1 MKALLEKLKLTKVE
15 SSPPPLVPVSSSS
28 HPLPAPV
35 PKPKPKPIVVLGD
48 PIELMRQRELTKP
61 TLELKPVIGNPLPS
75 SSEPVMFFTGQQEHS
90 VPVSSNGP
98 SLSDYQ
104 NPPNLTYAG
113 GLPIYL
119 TEQTDIGRWSLF
131 PAIST
136 VVMDGNSIDG
146 ASNISATTMV
156 ATESLAA
163 DVLILSRGP
172 GNTPGRINMKDNNGI
187 THTLES
193 IDANL
198 YFDNELLAKAN
209 DIQNVS
215 DWALYPALADVDMDS
230 KSILNCGNINTI
242 ASATIDNTNGTIK
255 TLNLDMG
262 PSDTSRINFTN
273 EFGTSKDLKLEVG
286 GDGHLQWGG
295 ENVVVGNVVTEINP
309 GNNTGIVAL
318 RSQGETVTITNPAP
332 GVVNFEIPAINV
344 GVITVNGQDG
354 NVDLISA
361 DGSVTITPVPLT
373 SNIDL
378 SVPGLVALE
387 EQVAGIQEEVVTL
400 QGEVATLQGEVVVL
414 QGEVAGI
421 QGEVTVLTGGL
432 ATVTAAV
439 GVISSSYVSSVN
451 GAKGSLQVVGSGG
464 IGVATDTGSGII
476 TISGSGGGGG
486 VTSVSG
492 TANQISVTAGS
503 NPIVGLAVPSPAPT
517 SGSYTNANITIDSFG
532 RVIAASNGS
541 GGGGGGSQ
549 FPIAFSSNT
558 PDGFTGFNIPTDGGD
573 YVLPDAN
580 CSITHTSSTT
590 KMLITVT
597 TQLQLEMQSSN
608 IFEVD
613 FQVIQGIGMNLNG
626 TGIPVMST
634 DYSPAIVSSQIRQS
648 SVPQADILSHS
659 FNISQTYLITNVPIG
674 VPTTYN
680 ITWETGDDYF
690 TECTLVCNSAQ
701 MVAVPIENDGGG
713 GSNTVYQATYY
724 KNTPQNLVSG
734 ANDIT
739 FDLTGSW
746 NNTGGYI
753 THVNGTNTFNVVQ
766 TGLYQMEFN
775 ALINSNG
782 ATWDFITNKNIA
794 IDIIRSSSEQGIIA
808 NTSLQASGVNY
819 AQSVNG
825 SYYLISGDVINL
837 RLVNTFTGGTG
848 PPQVQPLL
856 NTFDLN
862 TFFTW
867 RFISLGGATAYQNPP
882 PVIQAAGTT
891 ALTPINANTT
901 YIITSDNTQNFTT
914 AGLGVGNAGLVWYV
928 KNAEATGSDI
938 NIQANGL
945 VITGT
950 TSILHA
956 ATGNANSPSQ
966 ILYWNGTTLIMY

>member
-15 SSPPPLVPVSSSS
+15 SSPPPLVHVSSSP

-75 SSEPVMFFTGQQEHS
+75 SSEPVMFFTGS
-90 VPVSSNGP
+90 VPVGSNGP
-98 SLSDYQ
+98 SLTDYQ

-119 TEQTDIGRWSLF
+119 TEQADIGRWSLF
-131 PAIST
+131 PAISD
-136 VVMDGNSIDG
+136 VVMDGNSING
-146 ASNISATTMV
+146 AFNINATT
-156 ATESLAA
+156 LGA
-163 DVLILSRGP
+163 DVLILNRGP
-172 GNTPGRINMKDNNGI
+172 GNVPGRINMTDNNNI

-378 SVPGLVALE
+378 SVPGLVVLE

-432 ATVTAAV
+432 ATVTTAV

-451 GAKGSLQVVGSGG
+451 GAKGSLQVIGSGG
-464 IGVATDTGSGII
+464 IGVATDTGTGII

-486 VTSVSG
+486 VTSLNTLVGALNIVAGSG
-492 TANQISVTAGS
+492 ISVT
-503 NPIVGLAVPSPAPT
+503 PSGT
-517 SGSYTNANITIDSFG
+517 DITI
-532 RVIAASNGS
+532 A
-541 GGGGGGSQ
+541 
-549 FPIAFSSNT
+549 NT
-558 PDGFTGFNIPTDGGD
+558 N
-573 YVLPDAN
+573 VLPISN
-580 CSITHTSSTT
+580 RTSSTT
-590 KMLITVT
+590 SQIIGTGFATLLQNTIVT
-597 TQLQLEMQSSN
+597 TAPFDIDIWATIN
-608 IFEVD
+608 YTFVHTAGGTN
-613 FQVIQGIGMNLNG
+613 GIVRVLFDG
-626 TGIPVMST
+626 
-634 DYSPAIVSSQIRQS
+634 D
-648 SVPQADILSHS
+648 
-659 FNISQTYLITNVPIG
+659 PIG
-674 VPTTYN
+674 INQTVSLDNNNLYGQVSIIASQLSATAGSHT
-680 ITWETGDDYF
+680 ITLQMQKSIPAG
-690 TECTLVCNSAQ
+690 TL
-701 MVAVPIENDGGG
+701 
-713 GSNTVYQATYY
+713 
-724 KNTPQNLVSG
+724 
-734 ANDIT
+734 
-739 FDLTGSW
+739 
-746 NNTGGYI
+746 
-753 THVNGTNTFNVVQ
+753 THVNS
-766 TGLYQMEFN
+766 L
-775 ALINSNG
+775 LI
-782 ATWDFITNKNIA
+782 
-794 IDIIRSSSEQGIIA
+794 
-808 NTSLQASGVNY
+808 
-819 AQSVNG
+819 
-825 SYYLISGDVINL
+825 VI
-837 RLVNTFTGGTG
+837 G
-848 PPQVQPLL
+848 
-856 NTFDLN
+856 
-862 TFFTW
+862 
-867 RFISLGGATAYQNPP
+867 
-882 PVIQAAGTT
+882 
-891 ALTPINANTT
+891 
-901 YIITSDNTQNFTT
+901 
-914 AGLGVGNAGLVWYV
+914 
-928 KNAEATGSDI
+928 
-938 NIQANGL
+938 NIQ
-945 VITGT
+945 
-950 TSILHA
+950 
-956 ATGNANSPSQ
+956 
-966 ILYWNGTTLIMY
+966 

>member
-75 SSEPVMFFTGQQEHS
+75 SSEPVMFFTGS

-98 SLSDYQ
+98 SLTDYQ

-131 PAIST
+131 PAISD

-172 GNTPGRINMKDNNGI
+172 GNAPGRINMKDNNNI

-332 GVVNFEIPAINV
+332 GIVNFEIPAINV

-432 ATVTAAV
+432 ATVTTAV

-451 GAKGSLQVVGSGG
+451 GAKGSLQVIGSGG

-476 TISGSGGGGG
+476 TISDSGGGGG
-486 VTSVSG
+486 VTSLNTLVGALNIVAGSG
-492 TANQISVTAGS
+492 ISVT
-503 NPIVGLAVPSPAPT
+503 PSGT
-517 SGSYTNANITIDSFG
+517 DITIANTIVNSIPYTLSG
-532 RVIAASNGS
+532 TS
-541 GGGGGGSQ
+541 GGGVIVNRATGPGNSLPRNTFTLISQ
-549 FPIAFSSNT
+549 IT
-558 PDGFTGFNIPTDGGD
+558 FNLPT
-573 YVLPDAN
+573 
-580 CSITHTSSTT
+580 I
-590 KMLITVT
+590 
-597 TQLQLEMQSSN
+597 
-608 IFEVD
+608 
-613 FQVIQGIGMNLNG
+613 LN
-626 TGIPVMST
+626 ST
-634 DYSPAIVSSQIRQS
+634 DSVYYDGWNLSDFSANFNSFWGVS
-648 SVPQADILSHS
+648 
-659 FNISQTYLITNVPIG
+659 
-674 VPTTYN
+674 
-680 ITWETGDDYF
+680 
-690 TECTLVCNSAQ
+690 
-701 MVAVPIENDGGG
+701 
-713 GSNTVYQATYY
+713 
-724 KNTPQNLVSG
+724 
-734 ANDIT
+734 
-739 FDLTGSW
+739 
-746 NNTGGYI
+746 YI
-753 THVNGTNTFNVVQ
+753 TNTFP
-766 TGLYQMEFN
+766 TPTDILGSTTDPAN
-775 ALINSNG
+775 ALNFSNIQQIYLPLNLIIPP
-782 ATWDFITNKNIA
+782 TNITA
-794 IDIIRSSSEQGIIA
+794 
-808 NTSLQASGVNY
+808 
-819 AQSVNG
+819 
-825 SYYLISGDVINL
+825 
-837 RLVNTFTGGTG
+837 GGT
-848 PPQVQPLL
+848 VTL
-856 NTFDLN
+856 
-862 TFFTW
+862 
-867 RFISLGGATAYQNPP
+867 RIYCNP
-882 PVIQAAGTT
+882 
-891 ALTPINANTT
+891 
-901 YIITSDNTQNFTT
+901 TSDNHYLTIPPTNT
-914 AGLGVGNAGLVWYV
+914 ARIGVV
-928 KNAEATGSDI
+928 KD
-938 NIQANGL
+938 
-945 VITGT
+945 
-950 TSILHA
+950 
-956 ATGNANSPSQ
+956 
-966 ILYWNGTTLIMY
+966 

>member
-75 SSEPVMFFTGQQEHS
+75 SSEPVMFFTGS
-90 VPVSSNGP
+90 VPVGSNGP
-98 SLSDYQ
+98 SLTDYQ

-119 TEQTDIGRWSLF
+119 TEQADIGRWSLF

-136 VVMDGNSIDG
+136 VVMDGNSIEG
-146 ASNISATTMV
+146 ASDISATTVV
-156 ATESLAA
+156 ATESLGA
-163 DVLILSRGP
+163 DVLFLSRGP
-172 GNTPGRINMKDNNGI
+172 GNVPGRINMKDNNNI

-432 ATVTAAV
+432 ATVTTAV

-464 IGVATDTGSGII
+464 IGVATDTGTGII

-486 VTSVSG
+486 VTSLNTLVGALNIVAGSG
-492 TANQISVTAGS
+492 ISVT
-503 NPIVGLAVPSPAPT
+503 PSGT
-517 SGSYTNANITIDSFG
+517 DITIANTIVNSIPYTLSG
-532 RVIAASNGS
+532 TS
-541 GGGGGGSQ
+541 GGGVIVNRATNPGNSLPRNTFTLISQ
-549 FPIAFSSNT
+549 IT
-558 PDGFTGFNIPTDGGD
+558 FNLPT
-573 YVLPDAN
+573 
-580 CSITHTSSTT
+580 I
-590 KMLITVT
+590 
-597 TQLQLEMQSSN
+597 
-608 IFEVD
+608 
-613 FQVIQGIGMNLNG
+613 LN
-626 TGIPVMST
+626 ST
-634 DYSPAIVSSQIRQS
+634 DSVYYDGWNLSDFSANFNSFWGVS
-648 SVPQADILSHS
+648 
-659 FNISQTYLITNVPIG
+659 
-674 VPTTYN
+674 
-680 ITWETGDDYF
+680 
-690 TECTLVCNSAQ
+690 
-701 MVAVPIENDGGG
+701 
-713 GSNTVYQATYY
+713 
-724 KNTPQNLVSG
+724 
-734 ANDIT
+734 
-739 FDLTGSW
+739 
-746 NNTGGYI
+746 YI
-753 THVNGTNTFNVVQ
+753 TNTFP
-766 TGLYQMEFN
+766 TPTDILGSTTDPAN
-775 ALINSNG
+775 ALNFSNIQQIYLPLNLIIPP
-782 ATWDFITNKNIA
+782 TNITA
-794 IDIIRSSSEQGIIA
+794 
-808 NTSLQASGVNY
+808 
-819 AQSVNG
+819 
-825 SYYLISGDVINL
+825 
-837 RLVNTFTGGTG
+837 GGT
-848 PPQVQPLL
+848 VTLS
-856 NTFDLN
+856 
-862 TFFTW
+862 
-867 RFISLGGATAYQNPP
+867 IYCNP
-882 PVIQAAGTT
+882 
-891 ALTPINANTT
+891 
-901 YIITSDNTQNFTT
+901 TSDNHYLTIPPINT
-914 AGLGVGNAGLVWYV
+914 ARIGVV
-928 KNAEATGSDI
+928 KD
-938 NIQANGL
+938 
-945 VITGT
+945 
-950 TSILHA
+950 
-956 ATGNANSPSQ
+956 
-966 ILYWNGTTLIMY
+966 

>member
-75 SSEPVMFFTGQQEHS
+75 SSEPVMFFTGFTGQQEHS
-90 VPVSSNGP
+90 VPVGSNGP
-98 SLSDYQ
+98 SLTDYQ

-119 TEQTDIGRWSLF
+119 TEQADVGRWSLF

-136 VVMDGNSIDG
+136 VVMDGNSIEG
-146 ASNISATTMV
+146 ASDISATTVV
-156 ATESLAA
+156 ATESLGA
-163 DVLILSRGP
+163 DVLFLSRGP
-172 GNTPGRINMKDNNGI
+172 GNVPGRINMKDNNNI

-432 ATVTAAV
+432 ATVTTAV
-439 GVISSSYVSSVN
+439 GVISSSYVISVN

-476 TISGSGGGGG
+476 TIS
-486 VTSVSG
+486 
-492 TANQISVTAGS
+492 
-503 NPIVGLAVPSPAPT
+503 
-517 SGSYTNANITIDSFG
+517 DS
-532 RVIAASNGS
+532 
-541 GGGGGGSQ
+541 
-549 FPIAFSSNT
+549 
-558 PDGFTGFNIPTDGGD
+558 
-573 YVLPDAN
+573 
-580 CSITHTSSTT
+580 
-590 KMLITVT
+590 
-597 TQLQLEMQSSN
+597 
-608 IFEVD
+608 
-613 FQVIQGIGMNLNG
+613 
-626 TGIPVMST
+626 
-634 DYSPAIVSSQIRQS
+634 
-648 SVPQADILSHS
+648 
-659 FNISQTYLITNVPIG
+659 
-674 VPTTYN
+674 
-680 ITWETGDDYF
+680 
-690 TECTLVCNSAQ
+690 
-701 MVAVPIENDGGG
+701 G

-724 KNTPQNLVSG
+724 KSAIQNLVSG
-734 ANDIT
+734 SNDIT

-775 ALINSNG
+775 ALINSSG
-782 ATWDFITNKNIA
+782 AIWDLLTNKNIA
-794 IDIIRSSSEQGIIA
+794 IDITRTLTPPVSEQGVIA

-837 RLVNTFTGGTG
+837 RLVNTFTGG
-848 PPQVQPLL
+848 PPQVQPLQ

-891 ALTPINANTT
+891 ALIPTTANTT
-901 YIITSDNTQNFTT
+901 YILTSGAIQNFTT

-928 KNAEATGSDI
+928 KNGFGSDKTIQHNGTNITGQTPTIHTNTGST
-938 NIQANGL
+938 NS
-945 VITGT
+945 
-950 TSILHA
+950 SI
-956 ATGNANSPSQ
+956 Q
-966 ILYWNGTTLIMY
+966 ILYWNGTDLIMY